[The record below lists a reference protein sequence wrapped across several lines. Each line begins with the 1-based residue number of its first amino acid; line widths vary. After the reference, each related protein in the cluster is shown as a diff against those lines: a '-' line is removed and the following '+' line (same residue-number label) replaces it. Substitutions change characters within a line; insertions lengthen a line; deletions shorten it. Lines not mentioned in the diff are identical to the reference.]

1 MANNKNKRSIQLAQT
16 QPQHAKIA
24 RAGDPETQR
33 RRLNP
38 QPAAEQMPV
47 KAAIYRTMAELNAGF
62 EKVARDFKELQQV
75 GYFPAGR
82 LLPLYNL
89 LGRIRAQANRECL
102 AVMNQR
108 ELANQEYFDQMYS
121 DTQQQA
127 LKNAS
132 ASA

>member
-1 MANNKNKRSIQLAQT
+1 
-16 QPQHAKIA
+16 
-24 RAGDPETQR
+24 
-33 RRLNP
+33 
-38 QPAAEQMPV
+38 MPV
-47 KAAIYRTMAELNAGF
+47 KAAIYRTLAELNTGF

-75 GYFPAGR
+75 GYFPADR
-82 LLPLYNL
+82 LLPLFNL

-127 LKNAS
+127 LKSTSANAS
-132 ASA
+132 PGVGA